1 MAGRLAEEEVLK
13 LEQKRRNERIRSTQ
27 QTFEVDLKNALD
39 QLNSSYLSMVN
50 LMHVGG
56 SERVLADSLKLK
68 VTAAATTTAAES
80 VLSLIADLKLNRAL
94 QQKFREKGLQS

>member
-1 MAGRLAEEEVLK
+1 MAGRLVEEMPE
-13 LEQKRRNERIRSTQ
+13 LEQKRRNERIRTTQ

-39 QLNSSYLSMVN
+39 QLNSSYMSMVN

-56 SERVLADSLKLK
+56 SERVLADSLKLQ

-94 QQKFREKGLQS
+94 QQKFQGKAL